1 MEHRHT
7 IVTRALLVVLALL
20 VMNLPHGIAAET
32 KKDQAAKPKRGT
44 GDVVAGEL
52 TTIANQ
58 LALNPNTAVDFT
70 HVSGE
75 YCFSAG
81 VGKGGYMSHFATDPT
96 KTQEDVLDFVN
107 AKSLIEIGLNVEK
120 LPRLPRTL
128 GSMTP
133 NQWYF
138 LPVGEYDSHHGRTW
152 SFPMLIKA
160 SNVK

>member
-7 IVTRALLVVLALL
+7 TVIRALLVVIALL
-20 VMNLPHGIAAET
+20 VSLSYGIAE
-32 KKDQAAKPKRGT
+32 AAKKKPPRGT

-52 TTIANQ
+52 TAIANQ

-81 VGKGGYMSHFATDPT
+81 VGKGGFMTHFATDPL
-96 KTQEDVLDFVN
+96 KTQEDALDFVN